1 MSLLLFSA
9 VGLAGMVLGRA
20 ASRYF
25 SKRKADAAKTD
36 EEASTEV
43 SSDTSASK
51 TEKKKAKKVGKN
63 AVPSASSERPKQ
75 LDAFSCQISDVVM
88 LRSGEEAWLCGAVVF
103 SEEKGNIERPLAALF
118 VGPSDDVFVL
128 ARKQGGA
135 EDLFWLKKLHAL
147 PPHPGSEPPH
157 VIELDAVR
165 FDRERRLPVYTSR
178 LGTDAPT
185 FSDEVVL
192 AEYHA
197 STEERLFVVTGGTRS
212 QAYRGERLMAGM
224 YDVLPGADRDE

>member
-25 SKRKADAAKTD
+25 SKRKDEAAKGEGGEKED
-36 EEASTEV
+36 GA
-43 SSDTSASK
+43 AAPAAPK
-51 TEKKKAKKVGKN
+51 AEKKKGKKGQAPSN
-63 AVPSASSERPKQ
+63 AGVPDRPKQ
-75 LDAFSCQISDVVM
+75 LDAFSCQISDVVL

-103 SEEKGNIERPLAALF
+103 SEEKGNTGKPLAALF
-118 VGPSDDVFVL
+118 VGPSEDFFVL
-128 ARKQGGA
+128 ARKHGGA
-135 EDLFWLKKLHAL
+135 EDLFWLKKLAAL

-165 FDRERRLPVYTSR
+165 FDREKRLPAYTTR
-178 LGTDAPT
+178 LGADAPA

-212 QAYRGERLMAGM
+212 HAYRGERLMAGM
-224 YDVLPGADRDE
+224 YDILPGSDRAE